1 MLGLIRVRR
10 VSSDVL
16 RCRTSSARLAL
27 ERERNSQPLTV
38 GPLYVELGR
47 GEMGEHGGWETDV
60 IQGRQQGRRSARIP
74 TPVSEGKVTR
84 TVARAKRARIVR
96 KDG

>member
-1 MLGLIRVRR
+1 
-10 VSSDVL
+10 
-16 RCRTSSARLAL
+16 
-27 ERERNSQPLTV
+27 
-38 GPLYVELGR
+38 
-47 GEMGEHGGWETDV
+47 MGENRGWETDV

-74 TPVSEGKVTR
+74 TPASEGKVTR